1 MVAAVLHNRLLLRFT
16 ALVCMVLIALQVELL
31 TAMRAL
37 AADTTPTTDY
47 SHTAPEYL
55 LPGARTTITAKITDP
70 KGIKLARCYFRIAG
84 EADYLFVPMQQGPGN
99 TYSAILPAFNAA
111 TRVLQYRLLAVNTE
125 GEATQTAEFS
135 VPTGH
140 GGAVV
145 PPWQHTVRTGALP
158 VATESEIRSTG
169 RSRKGAG
176 FSDTMILRLAEP
188 QDRLFMNAVEVSG
201 PTVKATAHHAQPAPQ
216 ADPQPVQTV
225 KSAHPEIV
233 QAPAA
238 PTVIDKKLL
247 PEPARSEMTHE
258 RLSSKATQTSAETR
272 PVSSDKILGM
282 KSSTFWWI
290 VGGLAVIAIG
300 AGVAAASGGGGGSS
314 AVTTGTVRTD
324 WSGGAPATG
333 TVTTQWK

>member
-1 MVAAVLHNRLLLRFT
+1 MIAAVMHNRFLLRFT
-16 ALVCMVLIALQVELL
+16 ATVCMFLIALQLELL
-31 TAMRAL
+31 TAVTAL
-37 AADTTPTTDY
+37 AADTAPATDY

-84 EADYLFVPMQQGPGN
+84 EADYLFVPMQQGSGD
-99 TYSAILPAFNAA
+99 TYSAILPSFNAD
-111 TRVLQYRLLAVNTE
+111 TRVLQYRLLAVNKA

-145 PPWQHTVRTGALP
+145 PSWQHTVRTGALP
-158 VATESEIRSTG
+158 VATESEVRSAG

-188 QDRLFMNAVEVSG
+188 QDRLIMSAVEVTV
-201 PTVKATAHHAQPAPQ
+201 PTVKAAAHHAQPAPQ
-216 ADPQPVQTV
+216 ADPQPVQAA
-225 KSAHPEIV
+225 KPAHPETM

-238 PTVIDKKLL
+238 STVIDKKLL
-247 PEPARSEMTHE
+247 PEPARSETTHE
-258 RLSSKATQTSAETR
+258 RISSKTTQTSAEIR

-300 AGVAAASGGGGGSS
+300 AGVAAASGGGGGGSS

-324 WSGGAPATG
+324 WSGGVPATG
-333 TVTTQWK
+333 TVTTRW